1 VQRYVMR
8 IAIKV
13 HNVLEQLDGNAI
25 HLGFFRCMSSLKIFV
40 PL

>member
-1 VQRYVMR
+1 MR

-25 HLGFFRCMSSLKIFV
+25 HLGFFDACLV
-40 PL
+40 